1 MPVDQFYL
9 RDIRGLDPVS
19 WWPPAVGW
27 WVLAAT
33 VLLILAALAAVWVW
47 RRRVW
52 VRAQQRDARRR
63 LRALRRRV
71 GRGEAMDPA
80 GTFSGLL
87 RRVAMLRYGRA
98 ACAGLSGEAWL
109 DWLSTHDP
117 GGFDWR
123 TEGRML
129 LEAPY
134 APGHLPVDV
143 PQLQRLID
151 ATLAWVEP
159 VETAAPAVTAQPPAA
174 ATGEVARA

>member
-1 MPVDQFYL
+1 MPAGDYL

-27 WVLAAT
+27 WVLAA
-33 VLLILAALAAVWVW
+33 LLLLALAALVVAWAW
-47 RRRVW
+47 RRHTRL
-52 VRAQQRDARRR
+52 RAQQRDARRR
-63 LRALRRRV
+63 LRTLRRQV
-71 GRGEAMDPA
+71 GRGEALDPA

-109 DWLSTHDP
+109 EWLSAHDP
-117 GGFDWR
+117 NGFDWR
-123 TEGRML
+123 IEGRML

-134 APGHLPVDV
+134 APVDRPLDV

-151 ATLAWVEP
+151 AGLAWVEP
-159 VETAAPAVTAQPPAA
+159 VEARRPAATQPPDGVEA
-174 ATGEVARA
+174 ARA